1 MTRKRRGDEFTFF
14 SQRMIIAGGAT
25 LLERA
30 GRDAGGT
37 RVGTIVVSD
46 VDERASCTVLIG
58 TAPWAL
64 SAYHSRCVHLFAA
77 G

>member
-1 MTRKRRGDEFTFF
+1 LGVFG
-14 SQRMIIAGGAT
+14 SILIIACGAI

-37 RVGTIVVSD
+37 RVGAIVVSD
-46 VDERASCTVLIG
+46 GDEPASCTVLIG